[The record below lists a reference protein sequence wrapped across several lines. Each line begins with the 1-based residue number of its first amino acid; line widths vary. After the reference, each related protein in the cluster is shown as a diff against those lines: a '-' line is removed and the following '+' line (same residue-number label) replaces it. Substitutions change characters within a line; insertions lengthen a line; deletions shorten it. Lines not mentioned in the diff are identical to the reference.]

1 MYNTI
6 GITWGQGVCLEAPHN
21 VGNYVVNRELTQE
34 RRRRRLRER
43 HNTMGLMSKNKSS
56 ARPARA
62 FCMLVHFVA
71 VLVLTIGSS
80 RSTTTTSSKT
90 PENNDII
97 G

>member
-1 MYNTI
+1 M
-6 GITWGQGVCLEAPHN
+6 CLEAPHN

-34 RRRRRLRER
+34 RRRRLRER

-71 VLVLTIGSS
+71 VLVLTTGSL

-90 PENNDII
+90 PENSGII